1 MRLTSPGRR
10 AWEGI
15 TRRSPAAPTLVAA
28 RWRAGRRR
36 GAAPA
41 AAKSTLSRLCPRPCE
56 SSISSVV
63 PAMWLSSLRRTLR
76 PVLAPAQVVAHRC
89 FSKRGCRVPRAPRR
103 GGAGPRRGSA
113 QVPLESCHEAS
124 AAEFQ
129 ARAEGLL
136 QGPGRQL
143 HGAAHEQG
151 CVGDVGVRRLTKAPR
166 AGKFIIDPDKVVR
179 LVRAAAS
186 CRAREGR
193 PRNASPAQ
201 VVPDLEGFKLKP
213 YVAAAV
219 PKMPY
224 PLATAQLR
232 RRAGAGAD
240 DDAAP

>member
-1 MRLTSPGRR
+1 MVWDSASPRHKKMAIDYYDR
-10 AWEGI
+10 KLLHSFI
-15 TRRSPAAPTLVAA
+15 
-28 RWRAGRRR
+28 

-41 AAKSTLSRLCPRPCE
+41 PNRPSLACCPGLQAQQHRAWCPRCGCHR
-56 SSISSVV
+56 SDGRC
-63 PAMWLSSLRRTLR
+63 ARRWR
-76 PVLAPAQVVAHRC
+76 
-89 FSKRGCRVPRAPRR
+89 PRR
-103 GGAGPRRGSA
+103 SSRIAASASAAAASPARRAGGAGPRRGSA

-151 CVGDVGVRRLTKAPR
+151 CVGGVGVRRLTKAPR

-179 LVRAAAS
+179 LVRTAAS